1 MGQFTKLLLGAAVG
15 IIIGIGLAAGAEFVA
30 RSLPISCTNGEGSP
44 PCSSPDWPW
53 RR

>member
-1 MGQFTKLLLGAAVG
+1 MPKMLLFILIGLGV
-15 IIIGIGLAAGAEFVA
+15 GIGLAAGAEFVA